1 MFRTAMVVS
10 AVVVACAVSPAWV
23 AAQDDR
29 GAQDV
34 PAEDA
39 LTAMTPEE
47 VAQATPDEAE
57 EPTFGEPIGLYD
69 PSGRAMRSFHDA
81 LRRADAGVEQARL
94 VFYGASHVAA
104 DFWSNDI
111 RQRLQTRFGD
121 AGHGFLMPVR
131 AWRSYRHLGG
141 VRVESSRRGWD
152 SLRIRASSRDIGPLG
167 VAGMAVEGSAPT
179 AWGRIDTGDNH
190 AGLFRVLYL
199 EQPDGGTFD
208 VLIDGRR
215 VARVAT
221 AGTEMRGGTHVVH
234 APDGPHQLEVRL
246 RGDGPV
252 RLFGVSL
259 ERESPG
265 VIVDTMGLNGARAS
279 AQLLWTEDIHQAYL
293 RTLDPSLVVL
303 AYGTNE
309 AGDTDQPIE
318 RYERRLRRVVA
329 RVRGTVPNASCL
341 LVGPSD
347 RPIRTQDEPVDR
359 PRTHQII
366 DVQRRVSRDFGCA
379 FFDLV
384 AFGGGPLSMVHW
396 AAHDPP
402 FAQRDLVHYTV
413 RGYHRLGQVLG
424 DAIMADFDAAPD
436 VIPPS
441 ALGAED
447 GS

>member
-1 MFRTAMVVS
+1 MLRPSTAALLALLTCS
-10 AVVVACAVSPAWV
+10 SGAGLAH
-23 AAQDDR
+23 
-29 GAQDV
+29 AQDV
-34 PAEDA
+34 PSEDA
-39 LTAMTPEE
+39 LTAMSPAEIE
-47 VAQATPDEAE
+47 QATPDEE
-57 EPTFGEPIGLYD
+57 EEETFGEPIPLYD
-69 PSGRAMRSFHDA
+69 PSGRAMRSLHDA

-111 RQRLQTRFGD
+111 RQRLQARFGD

-141 VRVESSRRGWD
+141 VQVQSSRRGWE
-152 SLRIRASSRDIGPLG
+152 SLRIRASSRDVGPLG
-167 VAGMAVEGSAPT
+167 VAGMAVDGSAPT

-190 AGLFRVLYL
+190 ASLFRVLYL
-199 EQPDGGTFD
+199 EQPQGGSFD
-208 VLIDGRR
+208 VLVDGER
-215 VARVAT
+215 VARIAT
-221 AGTEMRGGTHVVH
+221 SGAEPRAAVHEVH
-234 APDGPHQLEVRL
+234 ASDAPHQLEVRL

-252 RLFGVSL
+252 RLFGVSI
-259 ERESPG
+259 EREAPG

-279 AQLLWTEDIHQAYL
+279 AQLLWTEEIHQAYL
-293 RTLDPSLVVL
+293 RRLDPSLVVL

-309 AGDTDQPIE
+309 AGDDDQPIA

-347 RPIRTQDEPVDR
+347 RPIRTRDEPIDR

-384 AFGGGPLSMVHW
+384 AFGGGPLSMPRW

-402 FAQRDLVHYTV
+402 YAQRDLVHYTV

-424 DAIMADFDAAPD
+424 DAIMADYDAGPAT
-436 VIPPS
+436 VPPS
-441 ALGAED
+441 SLAER
-447 GS
+447 